1 MRPKRTIG
9 ILTPFYGGYYLGNV
23 IMSIQNELSRFG
35 DDLVVIRTA
44 FRDMDDL
51 VASAHVDGW
60 IVITHAVSDEMI
72 RRLAATGK
80 PLVAIAYDISQ
91 VDGPII
97 MADNTSGMMQTIEH
111 LIRHGHEHIA
121 IVGDYNM
128 IDLNERVNGYIKAL
142 EKHGIPVRKHY
153 IMHTDD
159 IGEGGGRQAV
169 DLIMEQ
175 KLPCTAIACCTDMIA
190 LGAIARLDTLG
201 KRVPDDVAVTGY
213 DNSTVARSVDNAIT
227 SVDQNL
233 LDLGKEALYTLMGII
248 NGNPHPGGII
258 YVSNSLHVRSSCGCA
273 HDVEADRYL
282 DLIDT
287 DMLGERMEIHYEF
300 YQFMITGKKFSL
312 EEFGRFV
319 DNQFL
324 TGCLSKW
331 SRQADSDELE
341 LTIVQAH
348 RFDRKGTP
356 PLASSLQPAMFPPSE
371 LYSDTGE
378 SHMTYIFPIR
388 VGSRE
393 TGMLSMSAR
402 YSAICSREGYS
413 RAIRYLDLL
422 SFALERELIMDE
434 LVNQAERYRG
444 IAEQLEIVSRT
455 TNDGIWDWH
464 LHTGIMTCNERFFML
479 LDITPLKGD
488 LTMAYDTFVQFIHPE
503 DRGLFLSN
511 IELHT
516 QLARPFHCEF
526 RLQPP
531 GEAIVWIEASGDS
544 IRGENNEPLRMIGSV
559 RDISGRKQHEQQM
572 QYMAYHDSLTG
583 LINRMRLHELI
594 GQYIDKQTPFALLL
608 LDLDGFKPI
617 NDAYGHQ
624 TGDKLLQLV
633 SSDLNRVAPE
643 EDHAARYGGDEFV
656 VVYPSSGVDDIT
668 AFAKQV
674 TGALKGVILP
684 SQPTIRIG
692 ASIGISVYPEH
703 GDDADTLLRYA
714 DIAMYTVKQQG
725 KSGFRW
731 YSA

>member
-1 MRPKRTIG
+1 MQPKRTIG

-23 IMSIQNELSRFG
+23 IMSIQNELSRLG
-35 DDLVVIRTA
+35 ADMIVIRTA
-44 FRDMDDL
+44 FRDTDDL
-51 VASAHVDGW
+51 IAAARVDGW
-60 IVITHAVSDEMI
+60 IIVTHAVSDDMI
-72 RRLAATGK
+72 RLLAATGK
-80 PLVAIAYDISQ
+80 PVAAIAYDISQ
-91 VDGPII
+91 IGGPII
-97 MADNTSGMMQTIEH
+97 MADNMSGMLQTVEH

-121 IVGDYNM
+121 IAGDYSM
-128 IDLNERVNGYIKAL
+128 IDLNERATGYMKAL
-142 EKHGIPVRKHY
+142 EKHGLPVRSSY
-153 IMHTDD
+153 MLQVDD

-169 DLIMEQ
+169 DRILEQ
-175 KLPCTAIACCTDMIA
+175 GLPCTAIVCCTDMIA
-190 LGAIARLDTLG
+190 LGAIARLRALG
-201 KRVPDDVAVTGY
+201 LRVPEDMAVTGY
-213 DNSTVARSVDNAIT
+213 DNSTVARSTDNAIT

-233 LDLGKEALYTLMGII
+233 LALGKEALSALMRLIDGAPEQ
-248 NGNPHPGGII
+248 NGTI
-258 YVSNSLHVRSSCGCA
+258 YVPNTLHVRSSCGCA

-282 DLIDT
+282 DLVDT

-312 EEFGRFV
+312 AEFGRFV

-324 TGCLSKW
+324 SGCLARW
-331 SRQADSDELE
+331 SRQPGSGELE
-341 LTIVQAH
+341 LSIVEAH
-348 RFDRKGTP
+348 RFDKQSVP
-356 PLASSLQPAMFPPSE
+356 PLAASKQPTLFPPAE
-371 LYSDTGE
+371 LDSDSGE
-378 SHMTYIFPIR
+378 SQMTYILPIR
-388 VGSRE
+388 AGKKE
-393 TGMLSMSAR
+393 TGMLAMSAR
-402 YSAICSREGYS
+402 YSDICSREGYS

-422 SFALERELIMDE
+422 SFALERESIMEE
-434 LVNQAERYRG
+434 LVSQAERYRG

-464 LHTGIMTCNERFFML
+464 LQSGVMTCNERFFML
-479 LDITPLKGD
+479 LGIAPLAED

-503 DRGLFLSN
+503 DRGLFLAN

-516 QLARPFHCEF
+516 RLARPFHCEF
-526 RLQPP
+526 RLLRP
-531 GEAIVWIEASGDS
+531 GEATVWIEASGDS
-544 IRGENNEPLRMIGSV
+544 IRSDSNEPLRMIGSV
-559 RDISGRKQHEQQM
+559 RDISGRKEHEQQM

-594 GQYIDKQTPFALLL
+594 GQYISTETPFALLL

-617 NDAYGHQ
+617 NDAFGHQ
-624 TGDKLLQLV
+624 TGDRLLQLV
-633 SSDLNRVAPE
+633 ASELNRVALE

-656 VVYPSSGVDDIT
+656 IVYPASGVDDIT

-674 TGALKGVILP
+674 SGALKSIILP

-703 GDDADTLLRYA
+703 GNDADTLLRYA